1 MRTTAQRIQSLGEPG
16 LFSYAGDVAHTIHI
30 VHNQQILAAG
40 GGAKAPLEAGGFI
53 FLRPFIVGDIAL
65 ISALL
70 SKLRDGSARDQLLN
84 DKLDRNNEMARETRD
99 TVRDMSRKLD
109 DHGQT
114 LARHTEQLSTL
125 TGRVERLENGY
136 DLYKTGG
143 TD

>member
-1 MRTTAQRIQSLGEPG
+1 MAPLQAADFISLGS
-16 LFSYAGDVAHTIHI
+16 LVVA
-30 VHNQQILAAG
+30 A
-40 GGAKAPLEAGGFI
+40 
-53 FLRPFIVGDIAL
+53 IAL

-70 SKLRDGSARDQLLN
+70 SRLRDGSARDQLLN